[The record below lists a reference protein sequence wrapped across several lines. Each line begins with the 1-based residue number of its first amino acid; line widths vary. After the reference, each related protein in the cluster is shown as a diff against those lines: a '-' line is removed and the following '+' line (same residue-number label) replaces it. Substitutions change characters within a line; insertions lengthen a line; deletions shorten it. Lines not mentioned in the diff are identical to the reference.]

1 MATCIMCAPTSAISA
16 APLIL
21 DGQGGH
27 DSLPLEPARAH
38 EIRQKEET
46 EVGRRPGTFV
56 DVIELVCDEPWGKG
70 S

>member
-1 MATCIMCAPTSAISA
+1 MCAPTSAISA

-21 DGQGGH
+21 DGQGH

-46 EVGRRPGTFV
+46 EVDRRRGTFV
-56 DVIELVCDEPWGKG
+56 DVIELV
-70 S
+70 